1 MEIEIK
7 NILKQ
12 FIIFKMIY
20 SKTALKLNSKGYD
33 YFTQTLNLYN
43 FSSLILNRFEYKLTK
58 LNISKN

>member
-1 MEIEIK
+1 MA
-7 NILKQ
+7 L
-12 FIIFKMIY
+12 FFVYFKKVIYWY

-58 LNISKN
+58 LNISKSWEK